1 MITLIANH
9 GQNRPHPTRN
19 SPPSNCVRPLPSR
32 PRSDSPPG
40 PADPDPADPDPADP
54 GSADPDGPGS
64 SGGNSAAAA
73 SSRPMAATVNPWS
86 SLTNT
91 SGTAQPIAAAGRR
104 RTSADSENASSG
116 TARATSWKSK

>member
-9 GQNRPHPTRN
+9 DQNRPHPTRN
-19 SPPSNCVRPLPSR
+19 SPPSNSVRRLQSR

-40 PADPDPADPDPADP
+40 PADPDPADP

-64 SGGNSAAAA
+64 SRGNSAAAA